1 MPFKKLFKNYPYEWF
16 SALVL
21 LIYFFPIIFFP
32 NQARFLIHDN
42 LDGTIPLL
50 KFTGNWDVYF
60 APWNET
66 INGILNGVPRASLA
80 TWSFFSFLFL
90 LFKPIIAYSIHYI
103 FQHLISFIGMRL
115 LIKNFISDKAEIYN
129 GVALAFSLLPFWP
142 GGELTVA
149 GLPLFVWALINYAI
163 IKPNILSALVIF
175 FFPFFSHLPFGNFF
189 SLPLIF
195 FFFFIFMVWRKLNL
209 LSLVLPMVLLIISTI
224 ASEYYLIRFLS
235 SGIDLNRLDYNS
247 ALNLLNI
254 KGIFGVSILSF
265 LFGHYHFHSLH
276 LPIFLLLLIFIVI
289 KVKSNYQSLLT
300 QKNSIYMI
308 LIFLLFLFSVII
320 TIFDNSTLLSFLPRI
335 SIRLWVF
342 WPIMWYVI
350 LAWLATFIP
359 NRNARK
365 IVLLFQVI
373 WVGLLIYPKD
383 YFGSQDSE
391 NVFTRTFLTKNE
403 NYSEFNKYYLVDQF
417 DSIKKEV
424 PDILLNN
431 TVALG
436 FSGTICLY
444 NGLKTYDAYLNMYPL
459 EKWLDWKKINK
470 YEFKKDN
477 IKNLHS
483 NKPMLYSSEFS
494 HGKTDIK
501 KPNWNYDLL
510 KKNNVVYVLT
520 NNIKIKDLHF
530 VTNINGLLLYK
541 I

>member
-1 MPFKKLFKNYPYEWF
+1 MTIKRIIKNYPFEWF

-42 LDGTIPLL
+42 LDGTVPLL
-50 KFTGNWDVYF
+50 KFTGNWDTYF
-60 APWNET
+60 APWNKT
-66 INGILNGVPRASLA
+66 IHGILNGVPRASLA

-149 GLPLFVWALINYAI
+149 GLPLLVWALINYAI

-195 FFFFIFMVWRKLNL
+195 FFFFMFMVWRKVNL
-209 LSLVLPMVLLIISTI
+209 MSLILPLILLMISSFV
-224 ASEYYLIRFLS
+224 SEYYLIRVIL
-235 SGIDLNRLDYNS
+235 SGIELNRLDYNS
-247 ALNLLNI
+247 ALNVLNL

-265 LFGHYHFHSLH
+265 LLGHYHFHSLH
-276 LPIFLLLLIFIVI
+276 LPIFLLLLIFIFI
-289 KVKSNYQSLLT
+289 KVKSNYKSLFT
-300 QKNSIYMI
+300 RKNGIYMI
-308 LIFLLFLFSVII
+308 LIFSLVLFSVII
-320 TIFDNSTLLSFLPRI
+320 TIFDNSTLLSYLPRI

-342 WPIMWYVI
+342 WPILWYVI
-350 LAWLATFIP
+350 FAWLTTYID
-359 NRNARK
+359 NRYVRK

-373 WVGLLIYPKD
+373 WVGFLIYPKD

-391 NVFTRTFLTKNE
+391 NVFIRTFFKKND

-424 PDILLNN
+424 PDIVLNN
-431 TVALG
+431 TVSLG

-459 EKWLDWKKINK
+459 KKWVDWKDINK
-470 YEFKKDN
+470 FEYKKDN
-477 IKNLHS
+477 IKHLHS
-483 NKPMLYSSEFS
+483 NKPMLYSSELS
-494 HGKTDIK
+494 HGITEIQ
-501 KPNWNYDLL
+501 KPNWNYELL
-510 KKNNVVYVLT
+510 KKNNVVYILT